1 MAIRTFRFTDKKSY
15 FSFLASL
22 TKKNFIYR
30 QWIHHDGYPKGN
42 IARNRQFLEWLRSRA
57 NRGWSG
63 RRRIRNGRFWWVYG
77 DDDWRIKD
85 CTVSLSSLLKR
96 NPAREGDLV
105 HSTWGLPSYPSGQ
118 KHKGRWI
125 RALHSAWGAQTEKCK
140 NQELNAHFFRVSA
153 ENLPLSEQAFLH
165 RFVFKSQ
172 YSALGQSSEIKHS
185 DLQKK
190 IKKETFLKVTQK
202 CASEARFLSVILK
215 ICNCVRVFLS
225 SRSFISA
232 HHYITTTKLIKN
244 KRSSPRSLKNG

>member
-1 MAIRTFRFTDKKSY
+1 MAVRTFRFTDKKSH
-15 FSFLASL
+15 FSYLASL
-22 TKKNFIYR
+22 TYKHCIYR

-85 CTVSLSSLLKR
+85 CTVILSSLLKR

-140 NQELNAHFFRVSA
+140 NQELNAHFFISA

-190 IKKETFLKVTQK
+190 QREKETFLKMY
-202 CASEARFLSVILK
+202 EM
-215 ICNCVRVFLS
+215 
-225 SRSFISA
+225 
-232 HHYITTTKLIKN
+232 
-244 KRSSPRSLKNG
+244 